1 MTGDPPYNLW
11 EAARRKADGMTAAG
25 IEPRRHHLLPAF
37 YLDRWADGNRVR
49 VTDLL
54 RNRNAYETAPRSA
67 ALETDFYRLQEANGI
82 SPVYWEAWL
91 SEVEGHAATALREID
106 AERMLSDESQQWLCL
121 FLATQ
126 MMRGRKARR
135 GHRALFAAELA
146 QVRTANG
153 DESLAEEL
161 RKGSIFNFADAD
173 DVPTIMAEVDRV
185 LADPELLPITR
196 ENDLEALATLATRA
210 AGLLT
215 TRHLALYRTR
225 RALITSDEPV
235 VELHENMARPAL
247 YGGVW
252 GAPIFAFPID
262 PHKVLALYRRDIE
275 PRDVGSTH
283 WTRRRLLSSTPR
295 SLRTLMPSPCRSL
308 GTSLRKGC
316 SCRKSL
322 RVTGRNTSQTPSPG
336 TCCSASGRRAGGK
349 GEMMRRAA
357 WSPAGGRLTFRPRR
371 LRLLRSR
378 QSSTVGCERMAA
390 VGSSAL
396 SLCSRPCWNLVAEL
410 DMRWLA
416 VRGGPRV
423 TLRIEMQHA

>member
-1 MTGDPPYNLW
+1 MTGDQPYNLW
-11 EAARRKADGMTAAG
+11 DEARRKADAMTAAG

-37 YLDRWADGNRVR
+37 YLDRWADSDRVR

-54 RNRNAYETAPRSA
+54 RNRNAYETAPRNA

-91 SEVEGHAATALREID
+91 SEVEGHAATAFREID
-106 AERMLSDESQQWLCL
+106 AERKLSEESQEWLCL

-146 QVRTANG
+146 QVRAANG

-161 RKGSIFNFADAD
+161 RKGSIFNFTDAD

-196 ENDLEALATLATRA
+196 ENDLEALATLATHA

-235 VELHENMARPAL
+235 VELHESMARPAL
-247 YGGVW
+247 HGGVW
-252 GAPIFAFPID
+252 GTPIFAFPID
-262 PHKVLALYRRDIE
+262 PHSVLALYRRDIE
-275 PRDVGSTH
+275 PRDVGSTLDTQEVLDLNAAILANAH
-283 WTRRRLLSSTPR
+283 AFAVSKPGDKLAEKLFLPEEPPGYGSEHFTDPESGNVLFRFWA
-295 SLRTLMPSPCRSL
+295 PSRWE
-308 GTSLRKGC
+308 
-316 SCRKSL
+316 
-322 RVTGRNTSQTPSPG
+322 GRDD
-336 TCCSASGRRAGGK
+336 A
-349 GEMMRRAA
+349 
-357 WSPAGGRLTFRPRR
+357 PRR
-371 LRLLRSR
+371 
-378 QSSTVGCERMAA
+378 VVC
-390 VGSSAL
+390 
-396 SLCSRPCWNLVAEL
+396 
-410 DMRWLA
+410 RWWPSHVPPA
-416 VRGGPRV
+416 SPPTAQEQAIIDGW
-423 TLRIEMQHA
+423 M

>member
-1 MTGDPPYNLW
+1 
-11 EAARRKADGMTAAG
+11 MTAAG

-146 QVRTANG
+146 QVRAANG

-185 LADPELLPITR
+185 FADPEILPITR
-196 ENDLEALATLATRA
+196 ENDLEALATLATHV

-235 VELHENMARPAL
+235 VELHEN
-247 YGGVW
+247 
-252 GAPIFAFPID
+252 
-262 PHKVLALYRRDIE
+262 RRDQRCMGE
-275 PRDVGSTH
+275 CGVLQSLLSPSTRTKSWPCTGVTSNHVTSARH

-322 RVTGRNTSQTPSPG
+322 RVTGRNTSQTPSLG

-423 TLRIEMQHA
+423 TLTIEMQHA